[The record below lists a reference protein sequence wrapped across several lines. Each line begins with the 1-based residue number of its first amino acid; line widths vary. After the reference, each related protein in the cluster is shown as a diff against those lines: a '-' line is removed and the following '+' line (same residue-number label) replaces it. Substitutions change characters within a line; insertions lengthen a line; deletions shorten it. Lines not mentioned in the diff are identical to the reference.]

1 VTEDSFGSRL
11 RRERERRQIALSSLS
26 ANTKIGVALFEGL
39 ERDDLS
45 RWPPGIFRRAFIR
58 AYAEGIGVDADAL
71 TREFLERYPDPLDPP
86 AAAAAAN
93 GVPRRAEQP
102 YDLVTP
108 AALADPA
115 LRLTLA
121 DSGGW
126 FVGGPALVHFRD
138 RWAAVAC
145 DAGVVVAIAVSVFVA
160 LGTFW
165 LPLAVATL
173 GYYLGGI
180 LLLGNTPGVCLCA
193 PGSSRIRTRAMASV
207 RSTAGKQLV
216 QLIARALRRKDDKH
230 QSLERTTA

>member
-1 VTEDSFGSRL
+1 VTEESFGNGL

-58 AYAEGIGVDADAL
+58 AYAEGIGLDPDVL
-71 TREFLERYPDPLDPP
+71 TREFLERFPDPSDPTP
-86 AAAAAAN
+86 SAAAN
-93 GVPRRAEQP
+93 AVIAPVVPG
-102 YDLVTP
+102 
-108 AALADPA
+108 DPT

-126 FVGGPALVHFRD
+126 FVGGPALVHLRD
-138 RWAAVAC
+138 RCAAVAC

-160 LGTFW
+160 CGAFW
-165 LPLAVATL
+165 LPLAISMF

-193 PGSSRIRTRAMASV
+193 PGSSRIRTRAMATV
-207 RSTAGKQLV
+207 RSHAGKQVLQLV
-216 QLIARALRRKDDKH
+216 ARALRRKDDKH
-230 QSLERTTA
+230 RPLERTTA